1 MLNYLEIQK
10 KYENGEVESKVLR
23 QELSEKDKE
32 IELLRAQVEQL
43 QLVNRKQQQHIEQ
56 MEQQQKQSFEQLDAI
71 RIFKQRMTY
80 LKQLEQHFEEK
91 KEREERENQENTE
104 EENNNNSS
112 NIQALEEN
120 NNSNSTNST
129 STNNISKSNS
139 SNNINNNSISLFN
152 DKKMFSLASPLTS
165 PRPSPQKEQS
175 KNLPSRMTFPN
186 IILKSSSKQSI
197 PSSSLPVDIPKP
209 NSLQSISKTDEPG
222 IAYLSVFVSF

>member
-104 EENNNNSS
+104 EENNNNNSS

-120 NNSNSTNST
+120 NNSNSSNST
-129 STNNISKSNS
+129 STNNNNINKNNN

-209 NSLQSISKTDEPG
+209 NNLQSISKTDEPG
-222 IAYLSVFVSF
+222 IVY